1 MNEEPKK
8 PLSRA
13 ERLYRLRHSTAHI
26 MAQAVLEIFP
36 EGKVAIGPPVQDGF
50 YYDFDL
56 PRPLTDQDLAEIES
70 RMKRIVEGNHPFRHS
85 TLPKQ
90 EARKYFD
97 ERGQSYKV
105 EIIDRIADPEVSIYQ
120 HDSFVDL
127 CAGPHVRYSK
137 ECKHFKLLSVAGA
150 YWRGDVNGPM
160 LQRIY
165 GTVWP
170 SKEELEQHLK
180 LREEAKRRDHR
191 KLGKELD
198 LFWMHPWAPGAA
210 FWKPKGAVLYQV
222 LEEHWRRGHRAE
234 GYVEIRNPIIYNKEL
249 FETSGHWDH
258 YKPNMF
264 IFESHGQTYG
274 LKPMNCPDT
283 MLYFKSERRSYRDLP
298 MRISEG
304 GLLHRNEVPGA
315 LSGLTR
321 VRQFQQDDAHIF
333 VRDEQIAE
341 EVRRVIELV
350 DRTYAL
356 FGLDLKLGLSTRP
369 EDLMGDVELWDRA
382 EAVLEGVLNASGRPW
397 QVNQG
402 EGTFYGPKIDFQV
415 RDSLGRMWQ
424 TATVQLDFQLPR
436 RFDLSYV
443 GPDNK
448 PERPVVIHRAVY
460 GSFERFLAILIEH
473 FGGAFPTWLAPE
485 QARVMAVTDEV
496 NEYARQVGARLREH
510 ELRVEV
516 DDRSEKIG
524 YKIREAEVMKVPYML
539 VVGARDR
546 EAGVVDVR
554 THGEGRR
561 GSMPLDALIEEMRRK
576 VAEKTLDVKLQKI
589 ELWKEEDVVQSQ
601 MEETGY

>member
-1 MNEEPKK
+1 MNEGKK
-8 PLSRA
+8 VELSRA
-13 ERLYRLRHSTAHI
+13 EKLYRLRHSAAHI

-36 EGKVAIGPPVQDGF
+36 EGKLAIGPPVQDGF
-50 YYDFDL
+50 YYDMDL
-56 PRPLTDQDLAEIES
+56 PRPLTEEDLADIEA

-85 TLPKQ
+85 AMPKA
-90 EARKYFD
+90 EARKYFE

-120 HDSFVDL
+120 QDSFVDL

-150 YWRGDVNGPM
+150 YWRGDSSGPM

-165 GTVWP
+165 GTIWP
-170 SKEELEQHLK
+170 SKDELEQYLHV
-180 LREEAKRRDHR
+180 REEGKRRDHR

-198 LFWMHPWAPGAA
+198 LLWFHPWAPGAA
-210 FWKPKGAVLYQV
+210 FWKPKGTLLYQI
-222 LEEHWRRGHRAE
+222 LEEHWRQGHRAA
-234 GYVEIRNPIIYNKEL
+234 GYVEIRNPVLYNKEL
-249 FETSGHWDH
+249 FETSGHWEH
-258 YKPNMF
+258 YKDNMF
-264 IFESHGQTYG
+264 LFESHGQTFG

-283 MLYFKSERRSYRDLP
+283 MLFFKSEKRSYRDLP
-298 MRISEG
+298 MRVSEG

-333 VRDEQIAE
+333 VREDQIGE
-341 EVRRVIELV
+341 EMGRVIGII
-350 DRTYAL
+350 DKTYSL
-356 FGLDLKLGLSTRP
+356 FGLDLKMFLATRP
-369 EDLMGDVELWDRA
+369 PDFMGDIEVWNRA
-382 EAVLEGVLNASGRPW
+382 EATLQKVLDGLGRPW
-397 QVNQG
+397 QLNAG
-402 EGTFYGPKIDFQV
+402 DGAFYGPKIDFQV
-415 RDSLGRMWQ
+415 RDSLGRSWQ
-424 TATVQLDFQLPR
+424 TATLQADFQLPQ

-448 PERPVVIHRAVY
+448 PEKPVVLHRAVY
-460 GSFERFLAILIEH
+460 GSFERFIAILIEH
-473 FGGAFPTWLAPE
+473 FGGAFPTWLAPV

-496 NEYARQVGARLREH
+496 NDYAQKVGEMLREA

-524 YKIREAEVMKVPYML
+524 YKIREAEMAKVPYML

-546 EAGVVDVR
+546 ESGVVDVR
-554 THGEGRR
+554 TRAEGRR
-561 GSMPLDALIEEMRRK
+561 GTLAVAEVVAEMQK
-576 VAEKTLDVKLQKI
+576 KSAEKTLDVKLEKI
-589 ELWKEEDVVQSQ
+589 ELWRDEDVVASK